1 MPHMPDIAEQ
11 AEVIAR
17 SHGGRLAPAVTLAQI
32 DDAVKQATSLEN
44 LVKRLQ
50 ELLH

>member
-1 MPHMPDIAEQ
+1 MPHMPAIAEQ
-11 AEVIAR
+11 AEVISR

-44 LVKRLQ
+44 LLRRLQ
-50 ELLH
+50 DMLR